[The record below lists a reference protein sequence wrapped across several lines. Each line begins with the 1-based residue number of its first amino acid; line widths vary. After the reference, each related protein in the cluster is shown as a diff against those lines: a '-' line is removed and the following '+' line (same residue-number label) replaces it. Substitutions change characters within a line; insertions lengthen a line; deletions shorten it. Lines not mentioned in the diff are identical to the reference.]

1 MSTLVIESDF
11 IVAWKVPVQ
20 VRVGRGFV
28 ESVRGP
34 EEGLQYLSYR
44 WPVTSGTC
52 YDEARLKCLRALQK
66 RFPCEAARDAFILAA
81 QEARMLAS

>member
-1 MSTLVIESDF
+1 MPGKYLFKSES
-11 IVAWKVPVQ
+11 AEASSNPS
-20 VRVGRGFV
+20 
-28 ESVRGP
+28 EA
-34 EEGLQYLSYR
+34 LYR